1 MTDPID
7 LSTFSKKI
15 YPALREEL
23 QEAVAPAGE
32 HSTAGLLEMITYQ
45 LGWTGE
51 DAGPKAE
58 GKQLR
63 AVLTLLAS
71 EAAGGEWRNALPAA
85 AAVELLHNFSL
96 IHDDIE
102 DLGETRRG
110 RPTVWKIW
118 GKAQAINTGDAM
130 FSLANIALLRLADT
144 VSTKAA
150 LQAGALFHAT
160 CLRLTQG
167 QHLDISFEELLEVEL
182 ETYWKMVAG
191 KTAALLSFCLQ
202 AGALS
207 AGADLE
213 LQSHYRDY
221 GHYLG
226 MAFQV
231 QDDILGIWGEVDQTG
246 KSITDDLVAR
256 KKTLPVLFGLS
267 QKKTFHQIW
276 SEEKITPETASHLA
290 EVLMSEGGRAYAQ
303 STAERLTDLALEAL
317 EKAQPVGY
325 AGEILKELPKNLL
338 QRSN

>member
-1 MTDPID
+1 MTDSKD
-7 LSTFSKKI
+7 LSSFSEKVR
-15 YPALREEL
+15 PALREEL
-23 QEAVAPAGE
+23 EQVISQAGE
-32 HSTAGLLEMITYQ
+32 HNTPELLEMITYQ

-51 DAGPKAE
+51 NAGSKAE

-63 AVLTLLAS
+63 AVMTLLAC
-71 EAAGGEWRNALPAA
+71 EAAGADWQIALPAA

-110 RPTVWKIW
+110 RPSVWKIW

-130 FSLANIALLRLADT
+130 FALANISILNLADS
-144 VSTKAA
+144 VSTKVA

-167 QHLDISFEELLEVEL
+167 QHLDISFENRDEVEL
-182 ETYWKMVAG
+182 DTYWKMVGG
-191 KTAALLSFCLQ
+191 KTAALLAFCLQ
-202 AGALS
+202 AGALA

-213 LQSHYRDY
+213 IQAHYRDF

-231 QDDILGIWGEVDQTG
+231 QDDILGIWGVEDQTG
-246 KSITDDLVAR
+246 KSITDDLVTR
-256 KKTLPVLFGLS
+256 KKTLPVIYGLA
-267 QKKTFHQIW
+267 QKKTFYQIW
-276 SEEKITPETASHLA
+276 AEQDITAENAVQLA
-290 EVLMSEGGRAYAQ
+290 EILQAEGGRAYAQ
-303 STAERLTDLALEAL
+303 SAADRLTDLALDAL
-317 EKAQPVGY
+317 EKAQPEY
-325 AGEILKELPKNLL
+325 QAGEILKILAQNLL

>member
-1 MTDPID
+1 MTKPSD
-7 LSTFSKKI
+7 LSSFSQLI

-23 QEAVAPAGE
+23 KKATAPAAD
-32 HSTAGLLEMITYQ
+32 HNTPGLLDMITYQ

-51 DAGPKAE
+51 NAGPKAE

-63 AVLTLLAS
+63 AVLTLLACD
-71 EAAGGEWRNALPAA
+71 AAGGDWGDALPAA

-130 FSLANIALLRLADT
+130 FALANIALLNLADT

-150 LQAGALFHAT
+150 LQAGALFHTT

-167 QHLDISFEELLEVEL
+167 QHLDISFEDETQVEL
-182 ETYWKMVAG
+182 ETYWKMVGG
-191 KTAALLSFCLQ
+191 KTAALLAFCLQ
-202 AGALS
+202 AGAL
-207 AGADLE
+207 AGGADLDV
-213 LQSHYRDY
+213 QAHYRDF

-231 QDDILGIWGEVDQTG
+231 QDDILGIWGEEGQTG
-246 KSITDDLVAR
+246 KSSTDDLVTR
-256 KKTLPVLFGLS
+256 KKTLPVLYGIG
-267 QKKTFHQIW
+267 QKKDFYRIW
-276 SEEKITPETASHLA
+276 SEDEITPENAPQLA
-290 EVLMSEGGRAYAQ
+290 EILQAEGGRAYAQ
-303 STAERLTDLALEAL
+303 NTAERLTDLALDAL
-317 EKAQPVGY
+317 EKAQPRGN
-325 AGEILKELPKNLL
+325 AGEILGKLPITLL

>member
-1 MTDPID
+1 MTDSQD
-7 LSTFSKKI
+7 LSSFSKKV

-23 QEAVAPAGE
+23 HQVINQAGD
-32 HSTAGLLEMITYQ
+32 HSTPDLLEMITYQ

-63 AVLTLLAS
+63 AVVTLLAC
-71 EAAGGEWRNALPAA
+71 EAAGGDWQIALPAA

-110 RPTVWKIW
+110 RPSVWKIW

-130 FSLANIALLRLADT
+130 FALANISILNLADS

-167 QHLDISFEELLEVEL
+167 QHLDISFEDREEVDL
-182 ETYWKMVAG
+182 DTYWKMVGG
-191 KTAALLSFCLQ
+191 KTAALLAFCLQ
-202 AGALS
+202 AGALT

-213 LQSHYRDY
+213 IQAHYRDF

-231 QDDILGIWGEVDQTG
+231 QDDILGIWGAEDQTG
-246 KSITDDLVAR
+246 KSVTDDLVTR
-256 KKTLPVLFGLS
+256 KKTLPVIYGLA
-267 QKKTFHQIW
+267 QKKTFYQTWTAGDITV
-276 SEEKITPETASHLA
+276 EKALQLA
-290 EVLMSEGGRAYAQ
+290 EILQAEGGRAYAQ
-303 STAERLTDLALEAL
+303 SAADRLTDLALAAL
-317 EKAQPVGY
+317 QKAQPEVE
-325 AGEILKELPKNLL
+325 AGEILNLLARNLL